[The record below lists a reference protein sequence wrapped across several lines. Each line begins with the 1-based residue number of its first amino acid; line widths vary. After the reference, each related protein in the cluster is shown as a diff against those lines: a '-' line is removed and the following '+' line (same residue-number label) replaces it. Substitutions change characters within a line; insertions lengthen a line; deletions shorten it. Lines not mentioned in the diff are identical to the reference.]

1 LIDFHGD
8 LRFSG
13 SPVLLAQNATLFNF
27 IPLYMLYY
35 YHATTFLSIFWTFIY
50 YIFLFSAFF
59 FFFVLGDEI
68 KTRQKKTKR
77 ATTKQQEI
85 PTQIRQTKPSNPS
98 QWIVQ
103 IEPRRWDRDPYG
115 RHLLFAAEYAEL
127 FTIWITIL
135 LNYLFEFKKIW
146 TCNCKKSFIRPI

>member
-1 LIDFHGD
+1 MQLCLILFPYICYTTTMPPPFF
-8 LRFSG
+8 RFFG
-13 SPVLLAQNATLFNF
+13 HLFIIFFFLVL
-27 IPLYMLYY
+27 
-35 YHATTFLSIFWTFIY
+35 
-50 YIFLFSAFF
+50 F

-85 PTQIRQTKPSNPS
+85 PTQIRQTKPSNPT